1 MVAKLFEMMLMRKEG
16 NVLFNDTLGTFFY
29 LQFYGIGHMFKDH
42 SDKRTNLL
50 PLYLSDARHVHE
62 HWEGSDTFLNRI

>member
-1 MVAKLFEMMLMRKEG
+1 M
-16 NVLFNDTLGTFFY
+16 FY
-29 LQFYGIGHMFKDH
+29 LMIHSVHFLNLRFYGIGHMFKDH

-50 PLYLSDARHVHE
+50 PLYLSDVRHE